1 MANDKNTNEHS
12 PQEDSN
18 NAAQELWRN
27 TRVLGIILVY
37 CAIGSQLSVV
47 NKVVV
52 TFIPLPNFILFAQFI
67 STTLMLL
74 IAHAVG
80 WVEVEPLTWDIAS
93 IFTPLVLTFF
103 ALLYAG
109 MEVMKYAPLE
119 TFITVKSMTPVLFSA
134 CSISS

>member
-74 IAHAVG
+74 IAHAVDG
-80 WVEVEPLTWDIAS
+80 SRSSRLRGTSPAS
-93 IFTPLVLTFF
+93 SLPWCSRSSRCCTP
-103 ALLYAG
+103 AWR
-109 MEVMKYAPLE
+109 
-119 TFITVKSMTPVLFSA
+119 
-134 CSISS
+134 